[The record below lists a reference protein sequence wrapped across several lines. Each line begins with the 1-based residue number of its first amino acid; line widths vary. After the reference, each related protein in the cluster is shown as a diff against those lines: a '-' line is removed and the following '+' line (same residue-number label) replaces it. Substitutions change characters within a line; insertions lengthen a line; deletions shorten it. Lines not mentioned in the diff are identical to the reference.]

1 MIISKAFQSD
11 VSLFSRVY
19 LQPNSKLPPSPSLSP
34 LPCRKCATSKPKENV
49 KAYYLPWS
57 NGVGAVCRH
66 PLMRL
71 DKYRDHFLSCRL
83 LIAHFL
89 LFAVRTWRLQRH
101 RGGEWLKLLHCKGG
115 MWVMC
120 TENCCTGQ
128 ESMASS
134 SFFLAQRL
142 DTWMCPVHSFS
153 HPQSSSPETAPEF
166 LGKCACLGPILPRE
180 APNHDTSCQLYK
192 PALWAS
198 SLCAHKKG

>member
-1 MIISKAFQSD
+1 
-11 VSLFSRVY
+11 
-19 LQPNSKLPPSPSLSP
+19 
-34 LPCRKCATSKPKENV
+34 
-49 KAYYLPWS
+49 
-57 NGVGAVCRH
+57 
-66 PLMRL
+66 MRL

-101 RGGEWLKLLHCKGG
+101 GGGEWLKLSHCKGG
-115 MWVMC
+115 MRVMC

-192 PALWAS
+192 PALWGSTVPFVHARKVRAVFKTTVHAELKQIKCDFNIFS
-198 SLCAHKKG
+198 VKLLPEKYTISGGIPSPCHSQPLKTVNCHIIIKLHL